1 MEPKEI
7 DSTDNNLV
15 DEKVDNNNN
24 SVIESNS
31 GFDSES
37 DYDTDSFTDNDSD
50 DDFEKQQLERLENAG
65 RDIDTFKNWFKNKTD
80 DSNVYNVFE
89 STFSPEFRSQLYEYI
104 NEFFNNNDIVTDQLL
119 AYWKILIKN
128 IMRSNRKYQVIASKI
143 NVDENTHDSNLK
155 LFKEKSM
162 FRCFMDE
169 EPICYFKENGNNYYV
184 S

>member
-7 DSTDNNLV
+7 DSVDNNLV
-15 DEKVDNNNN
+15 DEQVDNNNN
-24 SVIESNS
+24 SVIDT
-31 GFDSES
+31 DSES
-37 DYDTDSFTDNDSD
+37 DYDTDSFTDDDSNDD
-50 DDFEKQQLERLENAG
+50 TDDFEKQQLERLENAKK
-65 RDIDTFKNWFKNKTD
+65 DIETFKNWFKDKTD

-89 STFSPEFRSQLYEYI
+89 STFGPEFRSQLYEYI

-119 AYWKILIKN
+119 AYWKILIRN
-128 IMRSNRKYQVIASKI
+128 IMRLNRKYQVIASKI